1 MTVNNLSLDEKEIWE
16 INLQMGSQSI
26 VGHEQGASRP
36 CVIMKVLPS
45 IQMATVI
52 PLTSQLRVLRFPYT
66 SEILSTP
73 QNGLTT
79 TSIAMIFQIRSVS
92 FHRFQSKYGI
102 LENEDF
108 SDIQDLICDFI
119 QN

>member
-1 MTVNNLSLDEKEIWE
+1 MVNKLNLHEKETWK

-36 CVIMKVLPS
+36 CVVMKVLPK
-45 IQMATVI
+45 IRMATIV
-52 PLTSQLRVLRFPYT
+52 PMTSQLRVLRFPYT
-66 SEILSTP
+66 LEVQSTP
-73 QNGLTT
+73 QNGLTS

-92 FHRFQSKYGI
+92 FHRFQSKYGV
-102 LENEDF
+102 LENDEF
-108 SDIQDLICDFI
+108 GDIQDLICDFI